1 LQILIR
7 EPLVKALTKK
17 TLKTFG
23 IDEDVFSWHEEID
36 LDLKKMSLK
45 QCKKLLVLLEPHKR
59 FYGTKTCIK
68 EIETYLASKEGKHP
82 TIFKVKLFEDALIQ
96 YLLPTKRRW
105 LYHKSEGYEN
115 QWVASR
121 IAEIEYQPAVKATR
135 DTSGHPEYV
144 EVEFIYD
151 QFATGRY
158 FSEKFYADDV
168 LFKKVPEILALRGY
182 YIETD
187 EFRKN
192 YLEHLKKYKK
202 LIPQIG
208 KQYVLKGVAR
218 NQVPDDVEDGYR
230 GGNVVK
236 EKIRDYVENKVVIDI
251 FREAEEEDLDRW
263 SNYDTTHHEDGG
275 YFWRSQEPK
284 YHEED
289 EFDEDPSVERPIH
302 PFVII
307 FDLQRHMRL
316 STHVDTLE
324 EYKYETDISEKLI
337 LPKKIKDLVNILI
350 EHKSGTFVDI
360 IRGKSG
366 GAIVA
371 LTGKA
376 GVGKTLTAEVFAETT
391 ERPLYNVQASQ
402 LGIDPVELEKSLKL
416 ILRRA
421 SRWNAILLLDEAD
434 VYVAERGNSLVQNAI
449 VGIFLRVLEYH
460 TSMMFLTTNR
470 PETID
475 DAILSRCVARI
486 DYEYPSIDDQI
497 KIWKVLAKTS
507 KIDLDGLIITEF
519 VNKHN
524 SCCGRDIKNLL
535 KLANL
540 KSTALNKKIE
550 LADLEFVMQFNPTL
564 VQREKVK

>member
-1 LQILIR
+1 
-7 EPLVKALTKK
+7 
-17 TLKTFG
+17 
-23 IDEDVFSWHEEID
+23 
-36 LDLKKMSLK
+36 
-45 QCKKLLVLLEPHKR
+45 
-59 FYGTKTCIK
+59 
-68 EIETYLASKEGKHP
+68 
-82 TIFKVKLFEDALIQ
+82 
-96 YLLPTKRRW
+96 
-105 LYHKSEGYEN
+105 
-115 QWVASR
+115 
-121 IAEIEYQPAVKATR
+121 
-135 DTSGHPEYV
+135 
-144 EVEFIYD
+144 
-151 QFATGRY
+151 
-158 FSEKFYADDV
+158 
-168 LFKKVPEILALRGY
+168 
-182 YIETD
+182 
-187 EFRKN
+187 
-192 YLEHLKKYKK
+192 
-202 LIPQIG
+202 
-208 KQYVLKGVAR
+208 
-218 NQVPDDVEDGYR
+218 
-230 GGNVVK
+230 
-236 EKIRDYVENKVVIDI
+236 
-251 FREAEEEDLDRW
+251 
-263 SNYDTTHHEDGG
+263 
-275 YFWRSQEPK
+275 
-284 YHEED
+284 
-289 EFDEDPSVERPIH
+289 
-302 PFVII
+302 
-307 FDLQRHMRL
+307 
-316 STHVDTLE
+316 
-324 EYKYETDISEKLI
+324 
-337 LPKKIKDLVNILI
+337 
-350 EHKSGTFVDI
+350 
-360 IRGKSG
+360 
-366 GAIVA
+366 

-564 VQREKVK
+564 VQREKAK